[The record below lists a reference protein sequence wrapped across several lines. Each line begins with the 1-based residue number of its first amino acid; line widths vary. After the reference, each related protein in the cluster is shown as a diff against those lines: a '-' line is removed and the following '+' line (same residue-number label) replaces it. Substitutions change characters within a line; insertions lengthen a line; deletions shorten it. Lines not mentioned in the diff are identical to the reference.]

1 MKVTIELESWE
12 ELQKY
17 NQLFSYKANESSL
30 LLSEPIDE
38 LGLTV
43 RSYNC
48 LRNQEIETI
57 GQLCDLSE
65 TNLMRVVNL
74 GRKSIFEIKKALLDR
89 NLSLSNNF
97 NEQFEEKRIS
107 R

>member
-12 ELQKY
+12 ELHRY
-17 NQLFSYKANESSL
+17 NQLFSLKATESSPFL
-30 LLSEPIDE
+30 KEPISE

-48 LRNQEIETI
+48 LRNEEIETI

-65 TNLMRVVNL
+65 TNLMRIINL
-74 GRKSIFEIKKALLDR
+74 GRKSVFEIRKALLDK
-89 NLSLSNNF
+89 NLSLSNKF
-97 NEQFEEKRIS
+97 NVQFEEKRIS